1 MDCERFGALV
11 HELCDGAVSS
21 EVRAEADAHAAACGR
36 CRRKLQRARRLEDV
50 LGRGAPVPRLT
61 DAALD
66 AQRQAILR
74 RAAAEASAGAAS
86 PARSSGGAGWAGW
99 RGWPSV
105 AQGAAA
111 LLGAAALVLA
121 LKGTS
126 SSGRRRRR
134 RRSGGAAAGAGAE
147 LDPAEE
153 RASPRDAAGPRPA
166 PARPALPGE
175 PEHLLLVSRQA
186 VAVALADTPSDRVQ
200 LLLAAA
206 SARLRELRAALQVD
220 DAAMAEE
227 LAEAYAVLLE
237 EGVAAVLTDRELD
250 ELDLIVARSFAQTQA
265 GLDEEALT
273 VLARGAPARL
283 RGPLQAAL
291 AACRRVAHL

>member
-11 HELCDGAVSS
+11 HELCDGAVSN
-21 EVRAEADAHAAACGR
+21 EVRAEAEAHAGACAG
-36 CRRKLQRARRLEDV
+36 CRRALARGRRLDDV

-61 DAALD
+61 DEALD

-74 RAAAEASAGAAS
+74 RAAAEAGAAR
-86 PARSSGGAGWAGW
+86 ASGRPTWAGW
-99 RGWPSV
+99 VWV
-105 AQGAAA
+105 ARGAAA
-111 LLGAAALVLA
+111 VLGAAALVLA
-121 LKGTS
+121 VKGDALF
-126 SSGRRRRR
+126 GR
-134 RRSGGAAAGAGAE
+134 
-147 LDPAEE
+147 PAEAPLAE
-153 RASPRDAAGPRPA
+153 APRPA
-166 PARPALPGE
+166 PAVVVEEERAPEEVDPVGPRPISRPALPGE

-186 VAVALADTPSDRVQ
+186 VAVALADTPSDRVR

-206 SARLRELRAALQVD
+206 GARLRELRAALQVD

-227 LAEAYAVLLE
+227 LAEAYALLLE

-250 ELDLIVARSFAQTQA
+250 ELDLIVARAFAQAQV

-283 RGPLQAAL
+283 RPALRAAL
-291 AACRRVAHL
+291 AACQRVGHL